1 MYGNVI
7 YCKKFSKAM
16 TPTARQCDFR
26 WLAWN
31 ASSTAFSTFSTH
43 SARHV

>member
-1 MYGNVI
+1 MYHNVI

-16 TPTARQCDFR
+16 TRTARWCDSW

-31 ASSTAFSTFSTH
+31 ASSTACGMLST
-43 SARHV
+43 VM